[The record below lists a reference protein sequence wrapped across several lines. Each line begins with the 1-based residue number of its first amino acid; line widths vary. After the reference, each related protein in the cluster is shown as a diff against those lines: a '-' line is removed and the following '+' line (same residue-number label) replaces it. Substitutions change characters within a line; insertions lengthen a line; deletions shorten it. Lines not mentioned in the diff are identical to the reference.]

1 MKKLIK
7 GVVLAVAVLLLAALI
22 APTVLRGKIE
32 QIVKT
37 EANKMLVA
45 KLDFERL
52 NISLLRHFPNASL
65 ELRDLSLVGVERFA
79 GDTIVAARRISVVVS
94 PWSLIGDGGFVVK
107 KVLLVR
113 PSLHGH
119 KLADGAVNWAVMRS
133 SEEPTTVTNEAAT
146 TSQQDSAAPTSFRL
160 AVRDFRISDATIR
173 YEDDSTHVAVSTTPL
188 DLRLRGDLSAAQ
200 SDLDLRLV
208 MQQLNCRSGVV
219 PLLSD
224 AEVELKATVAADLV
238 NKRFSFSDNLLR
250 LNAIALTL
258 DGWTQLYE
266 DGAVAMDL
274 KAGTKEVQFKELL
287 SLIPAFYTRE
297 FRNLTAGG
305 ELELSLWAKGE
316 MRGAVLPAFE
326 VKSIVRDGRF
336 QYASLPK
343 AVTGINLTAAVSNP
357 GGVMDQ
363 TVVDLSQF
371 GLEMAGNTLSAT
383 FYGTNLISDPQL
395 KASLHGD
402 LNLGAVKEVYPLEDM
417 ELAGAITADLRLGG
431 RMSDLKQQRYDRL
444 TAAGTFVVEDLALTT
459 ASLPPMR
466 LHRAAATISP
476 SAMTLGELTLTVGGS
491 DLAANGQLSNYL
503 GYLMQGSMLAGRL
516 YVKSNLLDLNELMQS
531 MAAHETADNA
541 VDTPSEGIAATANE
555 AAGEPTMA
563 VAIPANLDLSLST
576 HLKQILL
583 QKMDIG
589 NVQGEVRLANQALSL
604 DRLSMQLF
612 GGAATATGVYSTAE
626 NAERPQLTMNLGL
639 KNASF
644 EQTFAQLDMVQ
655 RLVPLFAKTGGNYTL
670 AMDLSTAL
678 DRTLSPDMQSV
689 NASGQLSSA
698 NIRLQNIKVLDKLA
712 TALNNDRL
720 KIIEAENVLI
730 KFLIRDGRLTT
741 QPFDLKVGTTALT
754 VSGSTGL
761 DQTIDYAVAVAL
773 PAKRTNGVLEQLD
786 VKIGGTFSDPTL
798 QVDMKKAAE
807 ESAKNFIDQQIQKHT
822 DSESLS
828 EELAKQTEKLRAEA
842 KEAGDKLVQAAAEQ
856 REKLIAAAAEKGAL
870 AKLAAEAAGN
880 KLVEEAEKQA
890 ANLLVKTEEQIA
902 KLGGEKQTE

>member
-65 ELRDLSLVGVERFA
+65 ELRGLTLVGVERFA

-94 PWSLIGDGGFVVK
+94 PWSLIGDDGFVVK
-107 KVLLVR
+107 KVLLAR

-119 KLADGAVNWAVMRS
+119 KLADGAVNWAVMRP
-133 SEEPTTVTNEAAT
+133 SEEPTTVASEAAT
-146 TSQQDSAAPTSFRL
+146 TSQQNSAAPSSFRL

-297 FRNLTAGG
+297 FRNLTTGG

-371 GLEMAGNTLSAT
+371 GLKMAGNTLSAT

-531 MAAHETADNA
+531 MAGHETADNA

-612 GGAATATGVYSTAE
+612 GGAATATGAYSTAE
-626 NAERPQLTMNLGL
+626 NVERPQLTMNLGL

-828 EELAKQTEKLRAEA
+828 EELAKQAEKLRAEA